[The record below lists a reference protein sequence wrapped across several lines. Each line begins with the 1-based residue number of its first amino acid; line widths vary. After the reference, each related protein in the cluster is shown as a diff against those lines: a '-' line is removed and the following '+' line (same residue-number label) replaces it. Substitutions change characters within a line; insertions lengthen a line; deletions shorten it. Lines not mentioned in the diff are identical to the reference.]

1 MSLRKAAK
9 ANWHWDCRL
18 CEYTS
23 PRSEDRFGAELFGW
37 DHEHGGEH
45 VGNLLAEAVKPIG
58 EAIGGIFD
66 AFVNVMNAVVD
77 SVMPAMEQMSY
88 ALAPPQNVPHDP
100 AQRGDKRVW
109 GGK

>member
-1 MSLRKAAK
+1 MGLRKAAK
-9 ANWHWDCRL
+9 ANWHYDCRL
-18 CEYTS
+18 CGYTS
-23 PRSEDRFGAELFGW
+23 PAYPDQFRAEERGLH
-37 DHEHGGEH
+37 HEQGGEH
-45 VGNLLAEAVKPIG
+45 VGNVLAAAVKPIG

-100 AQRGDKRVW
+100 AQRRDKRVW